1 MARYRSRY
9 TQRLRALARH
19 DLGELKMTFMAN
31 QVVKELV
38 RDRPATREQLD
49 ALRDMN
55 NPVEG

>member
-1 MARYRSRY
+1 
-9 TQRLRALARH
+9 
-19 DLGELKMTFMAN
+19 MTFMAN